1 MVDES
6 LSAEKGEFVMT
17 TIAEALFNK
26 GIQQGIQQGKIQTIR
41 ENVIDLL
48 AIRFGVPSRNVIRTI
63 EGIEDLSL
71 LMALKSKAMIAPSLR
86 AFTADMKKMLR

>member
-1 MVDES
+1 
-6 LSAEKGEFVMT
+6 MT

-26 GIQQGIQQGKIQTIR
+26 GVQQGIQQGKIQTIR

-48 AIRFGVPSRNVIRTI
+48 TIRFGVPSRNVIRTI

-71 LMALKSKAMIAPSLR
+71 LKVLKSKALNAPSLR
-86 AFTADMKKMLR
+86 AFSADMKKMLR

>member
-1 MVDES
+1 
-6 LSAEKGEFVMT
+6 MT

-26 GIQQGIQQGKIQTIR
+26 GVQQGIQQGKIQTIR

-48 AIRFGVPSRNVIRTI
+48 TIRFGAPSRSVIRTI

-71 LMALKSKAMIAPSLR
+71 LEALKSKAMIAPSLW
-86 AFTADMKKMLR
+86 AFSADMKKMLR